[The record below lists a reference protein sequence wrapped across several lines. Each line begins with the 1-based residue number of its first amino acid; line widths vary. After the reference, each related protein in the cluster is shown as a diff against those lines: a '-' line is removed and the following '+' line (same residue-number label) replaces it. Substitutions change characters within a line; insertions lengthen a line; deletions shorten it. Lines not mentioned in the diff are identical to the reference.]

1 MTYRSRVGTFY
12 VLLDRSSVHH
22 PLGGRRHRDTEETP
36 GEAVRTGGVAV
47 AVEFLHPVFLSR
59 NIQLIFSFVS
69 ELRFDKKLCIF
80 TNLNC
85 RTMTDR
91 LKAIDFFCGGGGMT
105 CGLRQAGVDV
115 IAGVDFAE
123 ECRETYEFNNQGS
136 RFICADIKKLEEDI
150 LEKDYGVSKN
160 DDKLIFVGCSPCQYY
175 SIIHTQKDKSK
186 ASKDLLREFMRFVS
200 YYNPGFVLVEN
211 VPGLLSKEDSVY
223 PEFRAFLVEKGYRVA
238 DKVVDMSY
246 YGVPQTRRRF
256 SLVASRL
263 DIDVRLPEKDSKQKL
278 LREVIGADKGFPSI
292 PAGHIDDSSFMH
304 TTTALS
310 EKNLKRVR
318 RVPHDG
324 GSRLAW
330 KDDPELQLKCYVGKD
345 HSFRDVYGR
354 LRWNAPSA
362 TITTNFVNTSS
373 GRFSHPEEDRG
384 LSIREG
390 ATLQTF
396 PKDYVFK
403 AKTIRANARIIGN
416 AVPPE
421 YGRRLGELL
430 YSLYAQKYGTV

>member
-1 MTYRSRVGTFY
+1 MLPYGKSRCFFCTKIVFVY
-12 VLLDRSSVHH
+12 S
-22 PLGGRRHRDTEETP
+22 
-36 GEAVRTGGVAV
+36 
-47 AVEFLHPVFLSR
+47 FLY
-59 NIQLIFSFVS
+59 IY
-69 ELRFDKKLCIF
+69 K
-80 TNLNC
+80 LNC
-85 RTMTDR
+85 RTMADR

-123 ECRETYEFNNQGS
+123 ECQETYEFNNPGS
-136 RFICADIKKLEEDI
+136 RFICADIKSLDVHVLENEFGVC
-150 LEKDYGVSKN
+150 KD
-160 DDKLIFVGCSPCQYY
+160 DDTLIFVGCSPCQYY
-175 SIIHTQKDKSK
+175 SIIHTRKDKSI
-186 ASKDLLREFMRFVS
+186 ASKDLLRDFTRFVS

-211 VPGLLSKEDSVY
+211 VPGLLSKEDSIY
-223 PEFRAFLVEKGYRVA
+223 PEFKDFLLKMGYCIA
-238 DKVVDMSY
+238 DDVVDMSY

-263 DIDVRLPEKDSKQKL
+263 GTDVRLPKKDSCRKL
-278 LREVIGADKGFPSI
+278 LRDVIGADNGFPPI
-292 PAGHIDDSSFMH
+292 PAGHIDRTDFMH

-310 EKNLKRVR
+310 DKNLERVR

-330 KDDPELQLKCYVGKD
+330 KDDSELQLKCYLGKD
-345 HSFRDVYGR
+345 NSFRDVYGR
-354 LRWNAPSA
+354 LKWDTPSA

-430 YSLYAQKYGTV
+430 YSLYAEKYGTV

>member
-1 MTYRSRVGTFY
+1 MA
-12 VLLDRSSVHH
+12 
-22 PLGGRRHRDTEETP
+22 E
-36 GEAVRTGGVAV
+36 
-47 AVEFLHPVFLSR
+47 
-59 NIQLIFSFVS
+59 
-69 ELRFDKKLCIF
+69 C
-80 TNLNC
+80 
-85 RTMTDR
+85 

-105 CGLRQAGVDV
+105 CGLRQAGVNV
-115 IAGVDFAE
+115 IAGIDFAE
-123 ECRETYEFNNQGS
+123 ECKETYEINNQGS
-136 RFICADIKKLEEDI
+136 QFICADIRSLDVAV
-150 LEKDYGVSKN
+150 LEKEYGVTAN
-160 DDKLIFVGCSPCQYY
+160 DDQLIFVGCSPCQYY
-175 SIIHTQKDKSK
+175 SIIHTKKDKSK
-186 ASKDLLREFMRFVS
+186 ASKDLLREFMRFIS

-223 PEFRAFLVEKGYRVA
+223 PEFRAFLDEKNYRVA
-238 DKVVDMSY
+238 DDVVDMSF

-263 DIDVRLPEKDSKQKL
+263 SVNVCLPAKDARQKV
-278 LREVIGADKGFPSI
+278 LREVLGVNNGFPSI
-292 PAGHIDDSSFMH
+292 PAGHVDQTEFMH
-304 TTTALS
+304 TTTSLS
-310 EKNLKRVR
+310 EKNLERVR
-318 RVPHDG
+318 NVPHNG

-330 KDDPELQLKCYVGKD
+330 KDNPKLQLKCYIGKD

-396 PKDYVFK
+396 PRNYVFK

-430 YSLYAQKYGTV
+430 YDLYEQRDGTV

>member
-1 MTYRSRVGTFY
+1 
-12 VLLDRSSVHH
+12 
-22 PLGGRRHRDTEETP
+22 
-36 GEAVRTGGVAV
+36 
-47 AVEFLHPVFLSR
+47 
-59 NIQLIFSFVS
+59 
-69 ELRFDKKLCIF
+69 
-80 TNLNC
+80 
-85 RTMTDR
+85 MTDR

-105 CGLRQAGVDV
+105 CGLRQAGVNV

-123 ECRETYEFNNQGS
+123 ECKETYEFNNNGS
-136 RFICADIKKLEEDI
+136 SFICADIKSLDVEV
-150 LEKDYGVSKN
+150 LEKEYGICRN
-160 DDKLIFVGCSPCQYY
+160 DDKLVFVGCSPCQYY
-175 SIIHTQKDKSK
+175 SIIHSRKDKSRT
-186 ASKDLLREFMRFVS
+186 SKDLLLEFMRFVS

-211 VPGLLSKEDSVY
+211 VPGLLSKEDSIY
-223 PEFRAFLVEKGYRVA
+223 PEFRAFLEKKEYRIA
-238 DKVVDMSY
+238 DEIVDMSY

-263 DIDVRLPEKDSKQKL
+263 GIDVRLPEKESRQSK
-278 LREVIGADKGFPSI
+278 LREAIGSQNGFPPI
-292 PAGHIDDSSFMH
+292 PAGHIDKTEFMH
-304 TTTALS
+304 TTTSLS
-310 EKNLKRVR
+310 EKNLKRVQ

-330 KDDPELQLKCYVGKD
+330 KDDPELQLRCYIGKD
-345 HSFRDVYGR
+345 KSFRDVYGR
-354 LRWNAPSA
+354 LRWDAPSA

-403 AKTIRANARIIGN
+403 AKSIRANARIIGN

-430 YSLYAQKYGTV
+430 YSLYAQKDGTI

>member
-1 MTYRSRVGTFY
+1 
-12 VLLDRSSVHH
+12 
-22 PLGGRRHRDTEETP
+22 
-36 GEAVRTGGVAV
+36 
-47 AVEFLHPVFLSR
+47 
-59 NIQLIFSFVS
+59 
-69 ELRFDKKLCIF
+69 
-80 TNLNC
+80 
-85 RTMTDR
+85 MTDR

-115 IAGVDFAE
+115 IAGIDFAE
-123 ECRETYEFNNQGS
+123 ECKETYEFNNRGS
-136 RFICADIKKLEEDI
+136 RFICADIKSLEVET
-150 LEKDYGVSKN
+150 LERECGIRRN
-160 DDKLIFVGCSPCQYY
+160 DDKLVFVGCSPCQYY
-175 SIIHTQKDKSK
+175 SIIHTKKDKSK

-200 YYNPGFVLVEN
+200 FFNPGFVLVEN

-223 PEFRAFLVEKGYRVA
+223 PEFRAFLEKNGYRIA
-238 DKVVDMSY
+238 SEVVDMSY

-263 DIDVRLPEKDSKQKL
+263 GVVVRLPEKDPCQRL
-278 LREVIGADKGFPSI
+278 LRDAIGVEHGFMPI
-292 PAGHIDDSSFMH
+292 PAGHVDRTDFMH
-304 TTTALS
+304 TTTSLS
-310 EKNLKRVR
+310 EKNLERVR

-330 KDDPELQLKCYVGKD
+330 KDDPDLQLRCYIGKD
-345 HSFRDVYGR
+345 NSFRDVYGR

-384 LSIREG
+384 LSLREG
-390 ATLQTF
+390 AALQTF
-396 PKDYVFK
+396 PMDYVFK

-430 YSLYAQKYGTV
+430 YSLSAQKDGTV